1 MPTENIQIAV
11 YGVSLS
17 ESESESLRDEIAR
30 RQAEGGSG
38 IGAGLDS
45 MLALGIDEESDDV
58 DGPHFNSGYPHAV
71 GVVMGESGYADAAK
85 LALKPPSKFQKK
97 FDSDH
102 KALLASIGVTRR
114 PRGILVEQARKA

>member
-1 MPTENIQIAV
+1 MSTEAIQIAV

-30 RQAEGGSG
+30 RAADSNTSLD
-38 IGAGLDS
+38 GAFES
-45 MLALGIDEESDDV
+45 MLALDIDEESEDV
-58 DGPHFNSGYPHAV
+58 SGPHFNMGYPHAV

-97 FDSDH
+97 FDADH

-114 PRGILVEQARKA
+114 PKGILVEQTRKG